1 MVCKY
6 FTTREKKIAI
16 ALMVAKLG
24 LQDKLPTKQDE
35 ETVIVD
41 DQPNSSP
48 PIALSGEPEVTVE
61 DDSILGDIFHSPD
74 CPLPPPTV
82 ATARAGPQFT
92 RTVLSMK
99 GLVGLLKQCQSIQD
113 KLGILDTVDQGG
125 EGDHPVYVI
134 FSFISQEL
142 IPSVEME
149 DSSFTW
155 MKDAVGTTIE
165 LINMSIEHQF
175 IADSMDISMEFL
187 RHSLSSLMEMTEAMK
202 CHMVVIISLMGA
214 NKMLGKQ
221 VVTFLLQMFTE
232 TADRLRE
239 AMVYR
244 YEDNTMDTFTVYMNL
259 MLEVWPFFVGEVC
272 PPVGG
277 KGGGRKKERSVKPRL
292 SLGETTELAE
302 EVACWRE
309 VLDQCTVG
317 LTVLQPDFCEAMWR
331 VDQFCQGMVHSL
343 TRP

>member
-1 MVCKY
+1 
-6 FTTREKKIAI
+6 
-16 ALMVAKLG
+16 
-24 LQDKLPTKQDE
+24 
-35 ETVIVD
+35 
-41 DQPNSSP
+41 
-48 PIALSGEPEVTVE
+48 
-61 DDSILGDIFHSPD
+61 
-74 CPLPPPTV
+74 
-82 ATARAGPQFT
+82 
-92 RTVLSMK
+92 
-99 GLVGLLKQCQSIQD
+99 
-113 KLGILDTVDQGG
+113 
-125 EGDHPVYVI
+125 
-134 FSFISQEL
+134 
-142 IPSVEME
+142 
-149 DSSFTW
+149 
-155 MKDAVGTTIE
+155 
-165 LINMSIEHQF
+165 
-175 IADSMDISMEFL
+175 
-187 RHSLSSLMEMTEAMK
+187 
-202 CHMVVIISLMGA
+202 MGA

-221 VVTFLLQMFTE
+221 VVTFLLQRFTE

-244 YEDNTMDTFTVYMNL
+244 YEDNTIDTFTVYINL

-272 PPVGG
+272 PVGG

>member
-1 MVCKY
+1 M
-6 FTTREKKIAI
+6 
-16 ALMVAKLG
+16 
-24 LQDKLPTKQDE
+24 
-35 ETVIVD
+35 
-41 DQPNSSP
+41 
-48 PIALSGEPEVTVE
+48 
-61 DDSILGDIFHSPD
+61 
-74 CPLPPPTV
+74 
-82 ATARAGPQFT
+82 
-92 RTVLSMK
+92 
-99 GLVGLLKQCQSIQD
+99 
-113 KLGILDTVDQGG
+113 
-125 EGDHPVYVI
+125 YVI

-155 MKDAVGTTIE
+155 MKDAVGTTKE

-175 IADSMDISMEFL
+175 IANSMDISMAFL
-187 RHSLSSLMEMTEAMK
+187 RHSLSSLMEMTEAIK
-202 CHMVVIISLMGA
+202 YRMVVIISHMGA

-277 KGGGRKKERSVKPRL
+277 KGG
-292 SLGETTELAE
+292 
-302 EVACWRE
+302 
-309 VLDQCTVG
+309 
-317 LTVLQPDFCEAMWR
+317 
-331 VDQFCQGMVHSL
+331 
-343 TRP
+343 

>member
-16 ALMVAKLG
+16 ALMVDKLG

-74 CPLPPPTV
+74 CPPPPPTL
-82 ATARAGPQFT
+82 ASAIAGPIFT

-99 GLVGLLKQCQSIQD
+99 GLVGMLKQCQTIQD
-113 KLGILDTVDQGG
+113 KLGILDNGDQGG

-155 MKDAVGTTIE
+155 MKDAVGTTKE

-175 IADSMDISMEFL
+175 IANSMDISMAFL

-202 CHMVVIISLMGA
+202 YRMVVIISLMGA

-244 YEDNTMDTFTVYMNL
+244 YEDNTMYTFTVYINL

-272 PPVGG
+272 PVGG

-309 VLDQCTVG
+309 LLDQCTMG
-317 LTVLQPDFCEAMWR
+317 LTVLQPDFCEAIWR